1 MVNKKWR
8 KKQTKGIVIGLV
20 ATAAILTTGSTVGQ
34 GTLAYLTDYGNLI
47 NQFTQGGLEI
57 VPSEPNWPGDQNPTV
72 PGDVIAKNPMIS
84 AGKGSQTPAYVYM
97 QIKMPYG
104 KVTKVN
110 DDGTLYDKDMSGKR
124 LEKLH
129 QLVTFGV
136 GEPIKQTVGGEE
148 AFQVGEAYQPDSE
161 SVLLDT
167 DKTVGHGLTTAI
179 RNSSD
184 GWTLLKTE
192 LTERAEGDP
201 EQVKG
206 YVVYTYAYNSMVAD
220 TEDALVKESYGKYIT
235 DNVLVS
241 KTTSLFEKVR
251 LINCVEGQLDKV
263 KLQVPIK
270 TFAIQAAHTG
280 NDADKDNNNI
290 SGNTATV
297 IQYAKTAFEKYANQ
311 NADNG
316 TATVKAD
323 NFVVNAVRDAQIHW
337 IFRTDLEEECPK
349 TGDDRWGTAYL
360 GLAVLSGALG
370 FWRLFCGRER
380 RNK

>member
-1 MVNKKWR
+1 MLV
-8 KKQTKGIVIGLV
+8 KKQKKVKGIVIGIV
-20 ATAAILTTGSTVGQ
+20 AAATILTTGSTIGQ
-34 GTLAYLTDYGNLI
+34 GSMAYLTDYGNLV

-72 PGDVIAKNPMIS
+72 PGEVIAKNPMIS

-97 QIKMPYG
+97 QVKMPYG

-110 DDGTLYDKDMSGKR
+110 DDGTLYDKDESGNR

-129 QLVTFGV
+129 QFVTFGV
-136 GEPIKQTVGGEE
+136 GEPIKKIVNGEE
-148 AFQVGEAYQPDSE
+148 VFQVGESYQADSA
-161 SVLLDT
+161 SVVLDT
-167 DKTVGHGLTTAI
+167 GKETGHGLSTSI
-179 RNSSD
+179 KNSAD

-192 LTERAEGDP
+192 TTGRAKGDP
-201 EQVKG
+201 ECVKG
-206 YVVYTYAYNSMVAD
+206 YVVYTYAYNSMIAD
-220 TEDALVKESYGKYIT
+220 TEDKLVKDTYGKYIT
-235 DNVLVS
+235 NKVLVA

-251 LINCVEGQLDKV
+251 LINCVEGQLDKA

-290 SGNTATV
+290 PGNTATV

-323 NFVVNAVRDAQIHW
+323 NFVVN
-337 IFRTDLEEECPK
+337 
-349 TGDDRWGTAYL
+349 
-360 GLAVLSGALG
+360 
-370 FWRLFCGRER
+370 
-380 RNK
+380 N